1 MQTYLSPGTAS
12 SVPVSAADRPLRVT
26 GAVAA
31 VVAVAAAV
39 DDGATA
45 DGAGIPPVRRHLRH
59 LVPPQ
64 SGKNQLSASARTVVA
79 DAGADVPAAGG
90 DDADGDTA
98 AVVGPKKSAVAAA
111 GAGAG
116 VVVAVG
122 DAVHQLAY
130 ED

>member
-1 MQTYLSPGTAS
+1 MQTYPSPGTVS
-12 SVPVSAADRPLRVT
+12 SVPVSVADRPLRVT

-45 DGAGIPPVRRHLRH
+45 DGAGIPPVHRRH

-98 AVVGPKKSAVAAA
+98 AVGPKKSAVAAA
-111 GAGAG
+111 GAGA
-116 VVVAVG
+116 VVVVG
-122 DAVHQLAY
+122 DAVHQLAC